1 MPELLD
7 QAMAADDLWLDSV
20 SRVRI
25 DTYTLAAE
33 LAANP
38 EGAFARY
45 ESAHRELVDPRQAN
59 VATAAAMMVP
69 ASRPGITA
77 RNLASRLWPAAAA
90 VGWVRT
96 RLTTGAA

>member
-1 MPELLD
+1 VSLFGDGSTL
-7 QAMAADDLWLDSV
+7 AMAGA
-20 SRVRI
+20 
-25 DTYTLAAE
+25 YTLATE
-33 LAANP
+33 LAADP

-59 VATAAAMMVP
+59 VAAAAAMMVP

-90 VGWVRT
+90 AGWVRT
-96 RLTTGAA
+96 RLTTGTA